1 MRRTD
6 GGRPGILLVLSGPS
20 GVGKNTVLNALI
32 AQNPQVRYSISATT
46 RPPRSGEVHGR
57 HYFFLT
63 EEEFTRRVAAGE
75 FLEWAEFC
83 GHRYGT
89 PRPFV
94 EESLDAGFHVVLDI
108 DVQGARRVREAQ
120 PSAVLV
126 FLLPPSWEVLEARI
140 RSRGTDAEEA
150 ICRRLSVA
158 KEEIAALPAYQYVVW
173 NREVTVAVKELEAI
187 LTAESCRTERLGEEG
202 LRRFFGS

>member
-1 MRRTD
+1 M
-6 GGRPGILLVLSGPS
+6 LVLSGPS

-32 AQNPQVRYSISATT
+32 ARNPQVKYSISATT
-46 RPPRSGEVHGR
+46 RPPRPGEIHGK
-57 HYFFLT
+57 HYFFLS

-89 PRPFV
+89 PRPYV
-94 EESLDAGFHVVLDI
+94 EGHLAVGHHVVLDI
-108 DVQGARRVREAQ
+108 DVQGAMQVRGAMPE
-120 PSAVLV
+120 AVLV

-150 ICRRLSVA
+150 IRRRLAVA
-158 KEEIAALPAYQYVVW
+158 KEEIAALPSYEYVVW
-173 NREVTVAVKELEAI
+173 NREVTAAVRELEAI
-187 LTAESCRTERLGEEG
+187 LTAESCRTERLGEEY
-202 LRRFFGS
+202 LRGFFES

>member
-1 MRRTD
+1 MRQTN

-32 AQNPQVRYSISATT
+32 AGNPKVRYSISATT

-57 HYFFLT
+57 HYFFLS
-63 EEEFTRRVAAGE
+63 EEEFSRRAGAGE

-94 EESLDAGFHVVLDI
+94 EESLAAGYHVVLDI
-108 DVQGARRVREAQ
+108 DVQGAQRVREAQ
-120 PSAVLV
+120 PAAVLV
-126 FLLPPSWEVLEARI
+126 FLLPPSWEVLEERI
-140 RSRGTDAEEA
+140 RARGADEDEA
-150 ICRRLSVA
+150 IRRRLAVA
-158 KEEIAALPAYQYVVW
+158 REEIAALPAYHYVVW
-173 NREVTVAVKELEAI
+173 NREVEVAVKELEAI
-187 LTAESCRTERLGEEG
+187 LTAETCRTARQGEES
-202 LRRFFGS
+202 LRRFFEG